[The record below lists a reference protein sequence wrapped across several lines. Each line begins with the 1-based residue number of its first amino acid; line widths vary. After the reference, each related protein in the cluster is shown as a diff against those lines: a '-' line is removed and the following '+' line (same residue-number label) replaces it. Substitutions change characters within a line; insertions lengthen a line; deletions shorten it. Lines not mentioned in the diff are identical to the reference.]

1 MKDNFWHVR
10 NDFLT
15 SEPRDVVR
23 GILDDDKRNYARAE
37 SELSKE
43 VALLDDALT
52 LFVTSLQGGYRN
64 AEEWKDNVSVK
75 AAVAMANSTL
85 NYLFLARHAVLLG
98 YFPEVRDLL
107 RSCHERITRC
117 YLFFVDKDE
126 AQKFLSGER
135 LAKYSEQAY
144 VDKKLATILKV
155 DDTLRKMIRD
165 SYSYQSSLVHPNL
178 ESLSARTAGPES
190 EELNERIVKYP
201 LFGGLLSSDIG
212 RLTVYAVIQI
222 TLFALKV
229 IKVVFVET
237 SGVYDNE
244 YARILESY
252 NTFLNQVRISK
263 SESA

>member
-1 MKDNFWHVR
+1 MKDNFWHAR
-10 NDFLT
+10 SDFLT
-15 SEPRDVVR
+15 SEPRNVVR
-23 GILDDDKRNYARAE
+23 GILEDDKRNYARAE
-37 SELSKE
+37 SELSNE
-43 VALLDDALT
+43 VASLDDALT

-64 AEEWKDNVSVK
+64 AQEWKDNVSVK
-75 AAVAMANSTL
+75 AATVMANSTL

-117 YLFFVDKDE
+117 YLFYADKDK
-126 AQKFLSGER
+126 AQNFLSGQEIPQR
-135 LAKYSEQAY
+135 D

-155 DDTLRKMIRD
+155 DDSLRKMMRD
-165 SYSYQSSLVHPNL
+165 SYSSQSSLVHPNL

-190 EELNERIVKYP
+190 EELNERILKYP

-212 RLTVYAVIQI
+212 KLSLYAVIQM

-229 IKVVFVET
+229 IKVMFVET
-237 SGVYDNE
+237 SGVYDNK

-252 NTFLNQVRISK
+252 NTFLNQARISK